1 VTLSP
6 VARKLALTLH
16 ISASVGWLGA
26 ALGFL
31 ALAITGLTSADTQTV
46 RGAYLA
52 MDILARAVLLPLS
65 LVSLLSGLL
74 QALSTPWGLFRHYWV
89 LVKLL
94 LTVFATLVLILQ
106 LVPIR
111 SLAHLA
117 VGPAFMA
124 AGHQEA
130 RLSLVVHSA
139 GGSLVLLLITAL
151 SVLKPRG
158 TTGFGQR
165 SAIRPAS

>member
-1 VTLSP
+1 MTLP
-6 VARKLALTLH
+6 PIPRKLTLTFH
-16 ISASVGWLGA
+16 ISVSVGWLGA

-31 ALAITGLTSADTQTV
+31 ALAITGLTNSDTQTV
-46 RGAYLA
+46 RGTYIS
-52 MDILARAVLLPLS
+52 MDLLTRVVLTPLS
-65 LVSLLSGLL
+65 LLALLTGVV

-94 LTVFATLVLILQ
+94 LTAFATLVLWLQ
-106 LVPIR
+106 TSPIR

-117 VGPAFMA
+117 SEQVLSATS
-124 AGHQEA
+124 HQEA
-130 RLSLVVHSA
+130 RLSLVAHSA

-158 TTGFGQR
+158 TTRF
-165 SAIRPAS
+165 SPRPARRPSA

>member
-1 VTLSP
+1 MTLSP
-6 VARKLALTLH
+6 LMRKLALTLH
-16 ISASVGWLGA
+16 ICVSVGWLGA

-31 ALAITGLTSADTQTV
+31 ALALTGLTSADPQTV

-52 MDILARAVLLPLS
+52 MDVLTRAVLVPLS
-65 LVSLLSGLL
+65 LASLLTGVV

-89 LVKLL
+89 LIKLL
-94 LTVFATLVLILQ
+94 LTVFAILVLFLQ
-106 LVPIR
+106 LAPIR

-117 VGPAFMA
+117 SGPAFSVA
-124 AGHQEA
+124 DHQEA

-158 TTGFGQR
+158 TTGFVQR
-165 SAIRPAS
+165 SARRPTS